1 MDFKHGQLLQA
12 SYSPSVSA
20 DDKTDMT
27 ETLKQKLQ
35 GHKLY
40 ESAWKWENVV
50 ERLQTKDKSVKDTD
64 AKVVWFKKLLPSNH
78 II

>member
-35 GHKLY
+35 GQKIY
-40 ESAWKWENVV
+40 ESTWKWEHVV
-50 ERLQTKDKSVKDTD
+50 EQLQTKDKSVEDTD
-64 AKVVWFKKLLPSNH
+64 AKVAWLKKMLPSNH
-78 II
+78 VI